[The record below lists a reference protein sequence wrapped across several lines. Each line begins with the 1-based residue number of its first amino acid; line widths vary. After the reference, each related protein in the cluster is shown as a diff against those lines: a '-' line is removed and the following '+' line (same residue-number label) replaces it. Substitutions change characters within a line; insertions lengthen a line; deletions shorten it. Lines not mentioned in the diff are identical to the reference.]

1 MESALADMRRRYA
14 ESSHGFIATFDHLGA
29 QLAGAPNSDDLLTS
43 LRRELHRV
51 HGTAG
56 SLGFHDASRMAGA
69 LQGLVRRWCDDP
81 MLDRDR
87 RSAIVERFASGLER
101 AIAGTVDAK
110 APRPRRLVLLGLADA
125 VAVRLVAEAVHRRFA
140 VECLAEAPAGNEPE
154 HAPVWGVVAMRGSAN
169 LLDAPYFH
177 DTPFVLLGDASAAG
191 SVRSGDGTALDVTT
205 VPSAIIDQLER
216 VAGTRGE
223 PKGVVL
229 IVDDDPMMQILLRTL
244 AEHEGMTVQTAAS
257 AAQFRAVLVGLDP
270 ALVVLDVELPDGS
283 GIDLLR
289 GMRSEDRHRE
299 VPVLMLSG
307 HTDSASRESAFAAG
321 ANDYMVKP
329 VAPAEFQ
336 RRLVQLIELRHKRR
350 VSTDLHPISGLALPH
365 RAMHEVEARLLG
377 RGDVEWSI
385 VIVRPRSASQVENDA
400 RAWQAESI
408 RLAHAARAQGGV
420 AGLSENPG
428 LVMGLPLAPRDTE
441 ALMTDLAE
449 SVPEDAARWHSGVVG
464 ADSLGAATPRTLVST
479 ASDAARAARDADVA
493 VRVWDRSDVDI
504 APDVIVV
511 EDDGALSEMIAFALD
526 AKGMTH
532 RAYDNG
538 PDALA
543 ALLSLRVHD
552 RAPIVLLDIDL
563 PGMDG
568 HSLHERLRVERPGVF
583 HVVFMSLHTSEADQL
598 RALQGGALD
607 YLSKPLS
614 LRVLT
619 AKLAAWRDRTRTR

>member
-1 MESALADMRRRYA
+1 MEAALADMRRRYA
-14 ESSHGFIATFDHLGA
+14 ESSRGFISTFDHLGA
-29 QLAGAPNSDDLLTS
+29 QLASAPGSDDLLTS

-56 SLGFHDASRMAGA
+56 SLGFHEASRMAGA
-69 LQGLVRRWCDDP
+69 MQGLVRRWCDDP

-101 AIAGTVDAK
+101 AIAVTVDAE

-140 VECLAEAPAGNEPE
+140 VECLAAAPAVDDRER
-154 HAPVWGVVAMRGSAN
+154 APVWGVVAMGRSAS
-169 LLDAPYFH
+169 LLDAPYFQ
-177 DTPFVLLGDASAAG
+177 DTPFVLLGDASAADHAR
-191 SVRSGDGTALDVTT
+191 SVAGMTLDVTT
-205 VPSAIIDQLER
+205 VPSAIIDELER

-244 AEHEGMTVQTAAS
+244 AEHEGMAVQTAGSGAE
-257 AAQFRAVLVGLDP
+257 FEKVLTGLDP

-283 GIDLLR
+283 GINFLR
-289 GMRSEDRHRE
+289 SMRTDVRRRD

-307 HTDSASRESAFAAG
+307 HTDSTSRESAFAAG
-321 ANDYMVKP
+321 ANDYMIKP

-336 RRLVQLIELRHKRR
+336 RRMVQLIDLRRERR
-350 VSTDLHPISGLALPH
+350 ISTDLHPISGLPLPH
-365 RAMHEVEARLLG
+365 RAMHEVEGRLLG

-385 VIVRPRSASQVENDA
+385 VIVRPGSSAQVEDHA
-400 RAWQAESI
+400 LAWQAESV
-408 RLAHAARAQGGV
+408 RLAHAARAEGGV
-420 AGLSENPG
+420 AGLSEIPG
-428 LVMGLPLAPRDTE
+428 LVMALPLAPRYTE
-441 ALMTDLAE
+441 ALMTTLA
-449 SVPEDAARWHSGVVG
+449 AAVSADGAAWHCGVVG
-464 ADSLGAATPRTLVST
+464 ADSLGAATPRTLIST

-511 EDDGALSEMIAFALD
+511 EDDGALSEMISFALD

-552 RAPIVLLDIDL
+552 RAPILLLDIDL

>member
-14 ESSHGFIATFDHLGA
+14 DSSHGFISTFDHLGA
-29 QLAGAPNSDDLLTS
+29 QLASAPNSDDLLTS

-56 SLGFHDASRMAGA
+56 SLGFHEASRMAGA
-69 LQGLVRRWCDDP
+69 MQGLVRRWCDEP
-81 MLDRDR
+81 SLDRDR

-101 AIAGTVDAK
+101 AIAVTVDAE
-110 APRPRRLVLLGLADA
+110 APRPRRLVLLGLEDA

-140 VECLAEAPAGNEPE
+140 VECLASAPAVDDRER
-154 HAPVWGVVAMRGSAN
+154 APVWGVVAMANSAS
-169 LLDAPYFH
+169 LLEAPYFH
-177 DTPFVLLGDASAAG
+177 DTPFVLLGDAWSADQ
-191 SVRSGDGTALDVTT
+191 VRPITAAALDVTT
-205 VPSAIIDQLER
+205 IPSAIIDQLER

-244 AEHEGMTVQTAAS
+244 AEHEGMTVQTAGS
-257 AAQFRAVLVGLDP
+257 GEQFRTLVAGIDP

-283 GIDLLR
+283 GIDFLR
-289 GMRSEDRHRE
+289 GMRSADRHRD

-321 ANDYMVKP
+321 ANDYMIKP

-336 RRLVQLIELRHKRR
+336 RRMLQLIEQRHERR
-350 VSTDLHPISGLALPH
+350 ISTDLHPISGLPLPH

-385 VIVRPRSASQVENDA
+385 VIVRPRISSQVEHDA
-400 RAWQAESI
+400 LTWQAESI
-408 RLAHAARAQGGV
+408 RLARAARAEGGV

-428 LVMGLPLAPRDTE
+428 LVMALPLAPRYAE
-441 ALMTDLAE
+441 ALMTTLAAGV
-449 SVPEDAARWHSGVVG
+449 SAGGAAWHCGVVG

-511 EDDGALSEMIAFALD
+511 EDDGALSEMISFALD

-568 HSLHERLRVERPGVF
+568 HSLHERLRIERPGVF
-583 HVVFMSLHTSEADQL
+583 HVVFMSLHTGEADQL

-619 AKLAAWRDRTRTR
+619 AKLAAWRDRTRAR